1 MTLGIVEFSID
12 VETAYESTGGRM
24 PTIWVSLNFDLRMTA
39 PLTGAVYPRLSLDRG
54 SLRTGGARRRRIKP
68 KVDSPGR
75 KQTVWHLFVDARLK
89 TVASLRIPWL

>member
-1 MTLGIVEFSID
+1 
-12 VETAYESTGGRM
+12 M

-39 PLTGAVYPRLSLDRG
+39 PLTGAVYHRLSLDRG

>member
-1 MTLGIVEFSID
+1 
-12 VETAYESTGGRM
+12 M

-89 TVASLRIPWL
+89 TVASLRIPGCKLTIDEVHWARRDATRGSV